1 MNAEENLINKMIDK
15 SIESFLLGIEIYN
28 KPTIKYRTESFAFHI
43 CNAWELMLKAHLIKT
58 QGLKS
63 IYYTKKNKKGT
74 IQLKT
79 ALGRIITN
87 KIDPVRKN
95 LEDVIELRNTST
107 HFIIEDYNKIYVH
120 IFQSCA
126 YNYYNFLEKYFK
138 SNISQIDLDFILL
151 ITPKNNNSYL
161 NLSNFDN
168 TIINKFIEVKNNIEE
183 KTMNNKSENYS
194 VNINYMFTIG
204 NQKIN
209 IDPNSKNFVSIP
221 NFNDLYPLRQKE
233 VCIEI
238 NKQLKE
244 IGITKNFRQYELSE
258 INKYYKLK
266 DDLNYYNK
274 VNGNAT
280 NPTWICSRQLIDFVV
295 NLFKQNKNI
304 LDDIIKQNKK
314 DSSE

>member
-1 MNAEENLINKMIDK
+1 MEEENLINKMIDK

-168 TIINKFIEVKNNIEE
+168 TIINKFIEVKNNIAE

-209 IDPNSKNFVSIP
+209 IDPNSKNVVSIP

-244 IGITKNFRQYELSE
+244 MGITKNFRQYELSE

-266 DDLNYYNK
+266 DNLNYYNK
-274 VNGNAT
+274 VNGKAT

-304 LDDIIKQNKK
+304 LDYIIEQNKK

>member
-1 MNAEENLINKMIDK
+1 MEEENLINKMIDK

-209 IDPNSKNFVSIP
+209 IDPNSKNVVSIP
-221 NFNDLYPLRQKE
+221 NFNDLYPHRQKE

-258 INKYYKLK
+258 INKHYKLK
-266 DDLNYYNK
+266 DNLNYYNK
-274 VNGNAT
+274 VNENAT
-280 NPTWICSRQLIDFVV
+280 NPTWICSKQLVDFVV

>member
-1 MNAEENLINKMIDK
+1 MNEENLINKMTDK

-87 KIDPVRKN
+87 KIDPIRKN

-209 IDPNSKNFVSIP
+209 IDPNSKNVVSIP
-221 NFNDLYPLRQKE
+221 NFNDLYPHRQKE

-258 INKYYKLK
+258 INKCYKLK
-266 DDLNYYNK
+266 DNLNYYNK
-274 VNGNAT
+274 VNENAT
-280 NPTWICSRQLIDFVV
+280 NPTWICSRQLVDFVV

-304 LDDIIKQNKK
+304 LDEIIEQNKK

>member
-1 MNAEENLINKMIDK
+1 MEEENLINKMIDK

-209 IDPNSKNFVSIP
+209 IDPNSKNVVSIP
-221 NFNDLYPLRQKE
+221 NFNDLYPHRQKE

-258 INKYYKLK
+258 INKCYKLK

-274 VNGNAT
+274 VNGKAT
-280 NPTWICSRQLIDFVV
+280 NPTWICSRQLVDFVV

-304 LDDIIKQNKK
+304 LDEIIEQNKK

>member
-1 MNAEENLINKMIDK
+1 MEEENLINKMIDK

-151 ITPKNNNSYL
+151 ITPKNNNNYL

-221 NFNDLYPLRQKE
+221 NFNVLYPYRQKE

-244 IGITKNFRQYELSE
+244 IGIAKNFRQYELSE

-266 DDLNYYNK
+266 DNLNYYNK
-274 VNGNAT
+274 VNEKAT
-280 NPTWICSRQLIDFVV
+280 NPTWICSKQLVDFVV

-304 LDDIIKQNKK
+304 LDYIIKQNKK

>member
-1 MNAEENLINKMIDK
+1 MNEENLINKMIDK

-209 IDPNSKNFVSIP
+209 IDPNSKNVVSIP
-221 NFNDLYPLRQKE
+221 NFNDLYPHRQKE

-258 INKYYKLK
+258 INKCYKLK
-266 DDLNYYNK
+266 DNLNYYNK
-274 VNGNAT
+274 VNENAT
-280 NPTWICSRQLIDFVV
+280 NPTWICSRQLVDFVV

-304 LDDIIKQNKK
+304 LDEIIEQNKK

>member
-1 MNAEENLINKMIDK
+1 MEEENLINKMIDK

-120 IFQSCA
+120 SFQSCA

-168 TIINKFIEVKNNIEE
+168 TIINKFIEVKNNIAE

-209 IDPNSKNFVSIP
+209 IDPNSKNVVSIP

-244 IGITKNFRQYELSE
+244 MGITKNFRQYELSE

-266 DDLNYYNK
+266 DNLNYYNK
-274 VNGNAT
+274 VNGKAT

-304 LDDIIKQNKK
+304 LDYIIEQNKK

>member
-1 MNAEENLINKMIDK
+1 M
-15 SIESFLLGIEIYN
+15 
-28 KPTIKYRTESFAFHI
+28 
-43 CNAWELMLKAHLIKT
+43 
-58 QGLKS
+58 
-63 IYYTKKNKKGT
+63 
-74 IQLKT
+74 
-79 ALGRIITN
+79 
-87 KIDPVRKN
+87 
-95 LEDVIELRNTST
+95 
-107 HFIIEDYNKIYVH
+107 
-120 IFQSCA
+120 
-126 YNYYNFLEKYFK
+126 
-138 SNISQIDLDFILL
+138 DFILL

-209 IDPNSKNFVSIP
+209 IDPNSKNVVSIP
-221 NFNDLYPLRQKE
+221 NFNDLYPHRQKE

-244 IGITKNFRQYELSE
+244 IGIMKNFRQYELSE

-266 DDLNYYNK
+266 DNLNYYNK
-274 VNGNAT
+274 VNENAT
-280 NPTWICSRQLIDFVV
+280 NPTWICSRQLVDFVV

-304 LDDIIKQNKK
+304 LDEIIEQNKK

>member
-1 MNAEENLINKMIDK
+1 MEEENLINKMIDK

-151 ITPKNNNSYL
+151 ITPKNNNNYL

-209 IDPNSKNFVSIP
+209 IDPNSKNVVSIP

-274 VNGNAT
+274 VNGKAT
-280 NPTWICSRQLIDFVV
+280 NPTWICSRQLVDFVV

-304 LDDIIKQNKK
+304 LDYIIEQNKK

>member
-1 MNAEENLINKMIDK
+1 MEEENLINKMIDK

-209 IDPNSKNFVSIP
+209 IDPNSKNVVSIP

-244 IGITKNFRQYELSE
+244 MGITKNFRQYELSE

-266 DDLNYYNK
+266 DNLNYYNK
-274 VNGNAT
+274 VNGKAT

-304 LDDIIKQNKK
+304 LDYIIEQNKK

>member
-1 MNAEENLINKMIDK
+1 MNDEENLINKMIDK

-151 ITPKNNNSYL
+151 ITPKNNNNYL

-183 KTMNNKSENYS
+183 KTINNKSENYS

-209 IDPNSKNFVSIP
+209 IDPNSKNVVSIP

-266 DDLNYYNK
+266 DNLNYYNK
-274 VNGNAT
+274 VNESAT
-280 NPTWICSRQLIDFVV
+280 NPTWICSRQLVDFVI

-304 LDDIIKQNKK
+304 LDYIIEQNKK

>member
-1 MNAEENLINKMIDK
+1 MNDENLINKMIDK

-151 ITPKNNNSYL
+151 ITPKNNNNYL

-209 IDPNSKNFVSIP
+209 IDPNSKNVVSIP

-244 IGITKNFRQYELSE
+244 MGITKNFRQYELSE

-266 DDLNYYNK
+266 DNLNYYNK
-274 VNGNAT
+274 VNGKAT

-304 LDDIIKQNKK
+304 LDYIIEQNKK

>member
-1 MNAEENLINKMIDK
+1 MEEENLINKMIDK

-209 IDPNSKNFVSIP
+209 IDPNSKNVVSIP

>member
-1 MNAEENLINKMIDK
+1 MNEENLINKMIDK

-151 ITPKNNNSYL
+151 ITPKNDNNYL

-209 IDPNSKNFVSIP
+209 IDPNSKNVVSIP
-221 NFNDLYPLRQKE
+221 NFNDIYPYRQKDI
-233 VCIEI
+233 CIEI

-266 DDLNYYNK
+266 DSLNYYNK
-274 VNGNAT
+274 VNEKAT
-280 NPTWICSRQLIDFVV
+280 NPTWICSKQLVDFVV

>member
-1 MNAEENLINKMIDK
+1 MEEENLINKMIDK

-58 QGLKS
+58 QELKS

-138 SNISQIDLDFILL
+138 SNISKIDLDFILL

-209 IDPNSKNFVSIP
+209 IDPNSKNVVSIP
-221 NFNDLYPLRQKE
+221 NFNDLYPHRQKE

-244 IGITKNFRQYELSE
+244 IGIMKNFRQYELSE

-266 DDLNYYNK
+266 DNLNYYNK
-274 VNGNAT
+274 VNENAT
-280 NPTWICSRQLIDFVV
+280 NPTWICSRQLVDFVV

-304 LDDIIKQNKK
+304 LDEIIEQNKK

>member
-1 MNAEENLINKMIDK
+1 MNDENLINKMIDK

-168 TIINKFIEVKNNIEE
+168 TIINKFIEVKNNIAE

-209 IDPNSKNFVSIP
+209 IDPNSKNVVSIP

-280 NPTWICSRQLIDFVV
+280 NPTWICSRQLIDFIV

-304 LDDIIKQNKK
+304 LDYIIEQNKK

>member
-1 MNAEENLINKMIDK
+1 MEEENLINKMIDK

-151 ITPKNNNSYL
+151 ITPKNNNNYL

-168 TIINKFIEVKNNIEE
+168 TIINKFMEVKNNIEE

-209 IDPNSKNFVSIP
+209 IDPNSKNVVSIP
-221 NFNDLYPLRQKE
+221 NFNDIYPYRQKDI
-233 VCIEI
+233 CIEI

-266 DDLNYYNK
+266 DSLNYYNK
-274 VNGNAT
+274 VNEKAT
-280 NPTWICSRQLIDFVV
+280 NPTWICSKQLVDFVV

>member
-1 MNAEENLINKMIDK
+1 MNNEENLINKMIDK

-151 ITPKNNNSYL
+151 ITPKNNNNYL

-209 IDPNSKNFVSIP
+209 IDPNSKNVVSIP

-274 VNGNAT
+274 VNGKAT
-280 NPTWICSRQLIDFVV
+280 NPTWICSRQLVDFVV

-304 LDDIIKQNKK
+304 LDYIIEQNKK

>member
-1 MNAEENLINKMIDK
+1 MNDENLINKMIDK

-151 ITPKNNNSYL
+151 ITPKNNNNYL

-209 IDPNSKNFVSIP
+209 IDPNSKNVVSIP
-221 NFNDLYPLRQKE
+221 NFNDLYPHRQKE

-244 IGITKNFRQYELSE
+244 IGIMKNFRQYELSE

-274 VNGNAT
+274 VNKNAT
-280 NPTWICSRQLIDFVV
+280 NPTWICSRQLVDFVV

-304 LDDIIKQNKK
+304 LDEIIEQNKK

>member
-1 MNAEENLINKMIDK
+1 MNEENLINKMIDK

-209 IDPNSKNFVSIP
+209 IDPNSKNVVSIP
-221 NFNDLYPLRQKE
+221 NFNDLYPHRQKE

-274 VNGNAT
+274 VNGKAT
-280 NPTWICSRQLIDFVV
+280 NPTWICSRQLVDFVV

-304 LDDIIKQNKK
+304 LDEIIEQNKK

>member
-1 MNAEENLINKMIDK
+1 MEEENLINKMIDK

-138 SNISQIDLDFILL
+138 SNSHQ
-151 ITPKNNNSYL
+151 
-161 NLSNFDN
+161 
-168 TIINKFIEVKNNIEE
+168 
-183 KTMNNKSENYS
+183 
-194 VNINYMFTIG
+194 
-204 NQKIN
+204 
-209 IDPNSKNFVSIP
+209 
-221 NFNDLYPLRQKE
+221 
-233 VCIEI
+233 
-238 NKQLKE
+238 
-244 IGITKNFRQYELSE
+244 
-258 INKYYKLK
+258 
-266 DDLNYYNK
+266 
-274 VNGNAT
+274 
-280 NPTWICSRQLIDFVV
+280 
-295 NLFKQNKNI
+295 
-304 LDDIIKQNKK
+304 DI
-314 DSSE
+314 

>member
-1 MNAEENLINKMIDK
+1 MNDEENLINKMIDK

-209 IDPNSKNFVSIP
+209 IDPNSKNVVSIP

-274 VNGNAT
+274 VNGKAT
-280 NPTWICSRQLIDFVV
+280 NPT
-295 NLFKQNKNI
+295 
-304 LDDIIKQNKK
+304 
-314 DSSE
+314 